1 MSLINETTI
10 EDDYRRIRQELFTLI
25 SPDCWDITP
34 HKWCLTTAKTKYGLA
49 DSKGVIHINHRF
61 IGTPY
66 QSLME
71 AVLRHEFAHLC
82 VGLAQGHNKHFKH
95 CEHLFKAKFD
105 GHVILQ
111 AQAFGQL
118 INYKYQLVAVL
129 ANGQII
135 KLKKTHRKHRKY
147 TGYQY
152 KFYRALYYHQQAI
165 KKFKYISLD

>member
-1 MSLINETTI
+1 
-10 EDDYRRIRQELFTLI
+10 
-25 SPDCWDITP
+25 
-34 HKWCLTTAKTKYGLA
+34 
-49 DSKGVIHINHRF
+49 
-61 IGTPY
+61 
-66 QSLME
+66 
-71 AVLRHEFAHLC
+71 